1 MKYYPF
7 LTLLTGLI
15 ACNND
20 CPTPIIDDF
29 EKGVGNL
36 VENKNLDE
44 ASGLAASYTNQGMMW
59 SHNDSG
65 DINRIFLMDSLG
77 KGTKEFY
84 LEGAVN
90 RDWEDMSISKF
101 SDGNY
106 IYVGDIG
113 DNLAV
118 YPSCTIYRVKEPNIA
133 SQAVQ
138 ASNSITLK
146 DVQKIN
152 YVYPDGARD
161 AECMFIDH
169 DTKDIYILSKR
180 DLKQRL
186 YRLPYPQSYTQTIT
200 AEFVEEVAFSTAL
213 NTMFYI
219 TAGDISPDNKEI
231 LIRNY
236 GQIYHWRRA
245 DGESIAQA
253 LLRPAKL
260 LDYTY
265 SASEEAQG
273 EGIAF
278 SRTGID
284 YYTIGEA
291 TDYKLPVK
299 LFRYARKK

>member
-65 DINRIFLMDSLG
+65 DTNRIFLMDSLG

-90 RDWEDMSISKF
+90 RDWEDMAISKF

-113 DNLAV
+113 DN
-118 YPSCTIYRVKEPNIA
+118 
-133 SQAVQ
+133 
-138 ASNSITLK
+138 
-146 DVQKIN
+146 
-152 YVYPDGARD
+152 
-161 AECMFIDH
+161 
-169 DTKDIYILSKR
+169 
-180 DLKQRL
+180 
-186 YRLPYPQSYTQTIT
+186 
-200 AEFVEEVAFSTAL
+200 
-213 NTMFYI
+213 
-219 TAGDISPDNKEI
+219 
-231 LIRNY
+231 
-236 GQIYHWRRA
+236 
-245 DGESIAQA
+245 
-253 LLRPAKL
+253 
-260 LDYTY
+260 
-265 SASEEAQG
+265 
-273 EGIAF
+273 
-278 SRTGID
+278 
-284 YYTIGEA
+284 
-291 TDYKLPVK
+291 
-299 LFRYARKK
+299 